1 MTLGTL
7 LVVLAGGT
15 AMALEPE
22 GGTPPEVIDRAND
35 GENRCEGTGQPDI
48 IFRSPG
54 RDIIAKEGG
63 DIAIASQDGRGD
75 VFGNKGDD
83 SLDVQDGE
91 GNDFVNYDES
101 AKTDPSATAATSSPT
116 ATATS
121 PGAVWL
127 RACLPS
133 GQILGR
139 LDGSWCRASGSE
151 TPIP

>member
-1 MTLGTL
+1 VERGRLWSHRLCQRRREQVRGHRP
-7 LVVLAGGT
+7 AGHQR
-15 AMALEPE
+15 LSRP
-22 GGTPPEVIDRAND
+22 R
-35 GENRCEGTGQPDI
+35 I
-48 IFRSPG
+48 I
-54 RDIIAKEGG
+54 IIAKEGG
-63 DIAIASQDGRGD
+63 DTVNVSEGGRDD

-83 SLDVQDGE
+83 TLDVQDGV

-116 ATATS
+116 ATSTS

>member
-1 MTLGTL
+1 
-7 LVVLAGGT
+7 
-15 AMALEPE
+15 MALEPE
-22 GGTPPEVIDRAND
+22 GGTPFGAIDRAND
-35 GENRCEGTGQPDI
+35 GENRCEGTGRPRHHHRLPRPRI
-48 IFRSPG
+48 
-54 RDIIAKEGG
+54 IIAKEDG
-63 DIAIASQDGRGD
+63 DIANASQEGRDD

-83 SLDVQDGE
+83 TLDVQDGE
-91 GNDFVNYDES
+91 RNDFANYGES
-101 AKTDPSATAATSSPT
+101 GEDRPSATAATSSPT

-121 PGAVWL
+121 PGAIWL

>member
-1 MTLGTL
+1 MRGHRP
-7 LVVLAGGT
+7 AGHQR
-15 AMALEPE
+15 LPR
-22 GGTPPEVIDRAND
+22 PRI
-35 GENRCEGTGQPDI
+35 
-48 IFRSPG
+48 
-54 RDIIAKEGG
+54 IIAKEGG
-63 DIAIASQDGRGD
+63 DIVNASQGGRDD

-83 SLDVQDGE
+83 TPDVQDGVD
-91 GNDFVNYDES
+91 NDFVNYDES

-133 GQILGR
+133 GQILDR

-151 TPIP
+151 TAIP